1 MLCCGVTIVS
11 DVTRYDIITC
21 ITPFPHLLL
30 STHLFRYST
39 LLYPTL
45 CHSAHTDRP
54 SPAYGT
60 SDTTTT
66 TTTAATA
73 ASTVNVLSL
82 QVESQRRDG
91 KKRIQPVLLT
101 ASVTTRP
108 LTYTVTLSGTPLLVL
123 HKRFF
128 VRSSTTLF
136 PIFTSY
142 HTPFHLPIHRDK
154 LLVAAAATALPI
166 MVAVVVIL
174 VAVLVVVLLVLVVVQ

>member
-1 MLCCGVTIVS
+1 M
-11 DVTRYDIITC
+11 TC
-21 ITPFPHLLL
+21 IFPFPHLLH
-30 STHLFRYST
+30 STHLLRYST

-45 CHSAHTDRP
+45 YHSAHTDRP
-54 SPAYGT
+54 SPAHGT
-60 SDTTTT
+60 SDNTTTT
-66 TTTAATA
+66 TA